1 MHRIKEKDRILD
13 KLQGWIGLLYLVMMS
28 GILVI
33 CILFSDSDIKFLGK
47 VNYLPPLLLL
57 AFGVVFALGLFQLCR
72 NTVLPEKHKVCLFFI
87 VSFGLFL
94 FQVYSVYNYYFYTG
108 WDVPQLINMS
118 YAVAHGE
125 DVLGFSG
132 YFSQYPNNLFLVSV
146 FSFIRKAAHLV
157 GLHEHE
163 YFVIL
168 CVQCLLNTGAGMLL
182 AGVLDELFHKEQ
194 IEMLGYVLYLA
205 FVWASPW
212 VSIPYSDSMGLI
224 FPVLIIYIYINRK
237 KTRYSIIPWFAI
249 AALAIIG
256 YRIKPQL
263 TIIFIAILIIET
275 ISFLRTGAG
284 KDIFQ
289 MLAGIA
295 AGILCATILSQMA
308 ISALHITIDDEKSF
322 HMQHFFMMGMNPAGG
337 GGTLGM
343 TCFFLAHL

>member
-33 CILFSDSDIKFLGK
+33 CILFSDSDIKFLEK

-57 AFGVVFALGLFQLCR
+57 AFGVVFVLGLFQLCR

-194 IEMLGYVLYLA
+194 IVMSGYVLYLA
-205 FVWASPW
+205 LVWASPW

-224 FPVLIIYIYINRK
+224 FPVLIIQFYLISNPEPL
-237 KTRYSIIPWFAI
+237 KTPAFSAFSGPRPCPFPLFFPSREKIRESFFIRPLPLCR
-249 AALAIIG
+249 AALRKSAWLLLWRG
-256 YRIKPQL
+256 RKCSSWYL
-263 TIIFIAILIIET
+263 H
-275 ISFLRTGAG
+275 LRVREVPAHPWVRLRWIRDCWYMYVSTDGNGSHPYCPA
-284 KDIFQ
+284 
-289 MLAGIA
+289 
-295 AGILCATILSQMA
+295 S
-308 ISALHITIDDEKSF
+308 S
-322 HMQHFFMMGMNPAGG
+322 GMS
-337 GGTLGM
+337 GTR
-343 TCFFLAHL
+343 C